1 MTREEAKK
9 FLPIIQAFA
18 EGKDIEYYNT
28 YYKKWKLATDPT
40 FNMACD
46 YRIKPKSEYRPFN
59 SREECYETMLYHKP
73 FGWVIE
79 KENKEHFNINSIGET
94 GVGGYTYRK
103 AFEELVFADGTPFG
117 IEEVIKSDETLFHN
131 YGDKHA

>member
-18 EGKDIEYYNT
+18 EGKTIELYLECDN
-28 YYKKWKLATDPT
+28 KWKGCFNPT
-40 FNMACD
+40 FNPENK
-46 YRIKPKSEYRPFN
+46 YRIKPKYRPFKD
-59 SREECYETMLYHKP
+59 RDECYETMLYHKP

-117 IEEVIKSDETLFHN
+117 IEEEVVKFHN

>member
-1 MTREEAKK
+1 MTREEAEK

-18 EGKDIEYYNT
+18 EGKTIET
-28 YYKKWKLATDPT
+28 YSYSEMNWVKANNPS
-40 FNMACD
+40 FSCCF
-46 YRIKPKSEYRPFN
+46 EYRVKPEFRPFKD
-59 SREECYETMLYHKP
+59 RDECWKTMLYHKP

-117 IEEVIKSDETLFHN
+117 IEEEVVKFHN